1 MQDNQNFVFRGL
13 DSDNDLR
20 SVKSERYIDGND
32 IEHFVDE
39 TNTLGGIRRMKGTKL
54 GYTIPNI
61 VPQYSWYRIPFIT
74 TGNTDYQITLTGDLY
89 YQFSILNVAPDAAGL
104 VSLSGFMKT
113 SLEALPNIGSIPP
126 GVTVYTAIQYQ
137 PAALAN
143 GAFRLDINNFAP
155 YNITIETKPNGTTEW
170 VTQPVIVLQEPI
182 SYTAEMQ
189 PLSSALVGDKQFV
202 LSKAIDQSYC
212 EIGCAVRDIN
222 ENWTYTKLLGSSKL
236 NLPTTEVIDMRAEV
250 LGNDTIGVYWV
261 DNTNKPKV
269 FYCYNDLTTSVFR
282 YYWGSIGGNLGV
294 YLNKL
299 GTYNLNNVDVQTNL
313 QIFNNKALVVVD
325 RQIATGG
332 SLKSGGKRYYVRF
345 GVNGTENTT
354 PFNDIGEYTIVYKA
368 DNQAPRNA
376 VKIKGDITPDTTT
389 KQIVLKVTNCMADVF
404 NFLELVCVEYEGDG
418 TNAAIAGTN
427 GTLVDRYDIT
437 SETTEIVHSGNELGS
452 IPFDPAAI
460 VNVKPVILT
469 GKTNEI
475 KKNRYNIAN
484 VQIDGDVDAYS
495 EIASKIE
502 IKSGRKTIPRVGEIY
517 TGVGSAQVFQ
527 VSNYKVTP
535 ETGGSYPLTANST
548 FYTAVPYNV
557 NNNPYGAY
565 NDGVYTANITTAG
578 VNDIKF
584 NFSISS
590 DKETSATG
598 VFSGGGS
605 VDFASVSVYHLNAD
619 DTVKAVLWTE
629 EFKPTSK
636 STPNPLQFLQ
646 DVQIQRLN
654 VSKSLDLKADME
666 AGEKIRADWFVQGR
680 TQWDIQSTGFS
691 SITGNIDSFNFGKQ
705 LAENEYQKAEN
716 VANNMGYMLY
726 EEYPFYIKFHKKS
739 GYTTAPYYIG
749 NHTILPVDFAPGK
762 VYNPAYGIDVE
773 LTDAVGN
780 PYVYYPIFDK
790 IDVTSIRNE
799 IVGFSFWRGDI
810 TNPKVIACGINLMAN
825 QIAAEGFYTGFYASN
840 PTGVLYGTAV
850 PFGNLTRRYS
860 GFIAPDNIVR
870 DGELV
875 RFQTG
880 DTMYMAGQPTIFYA
894 SQKNNIASSIGQRLG
909 SFIEYTGYCPRAG
922 RTAMPLRYEGS
933 FLNGPTRLED
943 AVFTPF
949 RQTSD
954 RFIYN
959 TLSGVANPTKLV
971 LNKADTFKPSMDTA
985 ALGVSFLTGQAPP
998 LARQSEDYG
1007 VYLGYYYRASNTLDI
1022 ENINVVDTNSY
1033 YNLTD
1038 SDGGIINNI
1047 SVFGGDTYVQKNYLR
1062 LLYSAAAPG
1071 TTNVTTAT
1079 KYESFISFY
1088 TQNRFNTQMRRTSEA
1103 GCVLFPADAESIS
1116 QYLDDTNE
1124 EFYLIDEGYSQQTN
1138 KLTRSKPYN
1147 DKLRVQTKFPTRI
1160 YYTAQRP
1167 TGSSYDSFRDI
1178 APLDFK
1184 DLDGKNGQISALYD
1198 INDTMIAMQ
1207 KFAVS
1212 VLPYQTDVLL
1222 RSDAGAEIYVGNG
1235 GVYAQR
1241 ESIIGTYGSNIQT
1254 NSFRGFNKNGNASLY
1269 WFSEVT
1275 KKVFRYGRDGIQG
1288 VSDNAFMRNFFL
1300 TRTKFLVNEFDLIMG
1315 FDTKRDNLWISAN
1328 AYNNTVSEWNEG
1340 ADYFPGNV
1348 VSLVGVTFYGYPLFY
1363 RALQVGNNNYPLT
1376 NPEYWEQIPLS
1387 DGDYYS
1393 IFSILFNE
1401 KLNTFTTLS
1410 GALPNRYFQYNNEL
1424 LVPNIK
1430 SAWGKVYELN
1440 NGTDTYFDGLGIDF
1454 YVQPVVNKV
1463 QNTTK
1468 RFLSIGLNTG
1478 EDQTT
1483 FPTVD
1488 FATKTQ
1494 ESTSVDFEQKNGNIF
1509 TAVEPALNGDQ
1520 ITGEYMTFKIVSAND
1535 ITILDAVAKMYYR
1548 PRMPR

>member
-61 VPQYSWYRIPFIT
+61 TPQFSNYRFPFIT
-74 TGNTDYQITLTGDLY
+74 TGNTDYRVTIIAPYYLQFTIVNVPPTTTG
-89 YQFSILNVAPDAAGL
+89 
-104 VSLSGFMKT
+104 VSNLGT
-113 SLEALPNIGSIPP
+113 SLEGNIVFTSTFTDTLGE
-126 GVTVYTAIQYQ
+126 QL
-137 PAALAN
+137 AALSN
-143 GAFRLDINNFAP
+143 GAFRLDIN
-155 YNITIETKPNGTTEW
+155 ITGSLTITVETSPTGTADW
-170 VTQPVIVLQEPI
+170 VIQPFILLQEPI

-189 PLSSALVGDKQFV
+189 PLSTALVGDKQFV
-202 LSKAIDQSYC
+202 LSKAIGQAYC

-222 ENWTYTKLLGSSKL
+222 GAWTYTRLLGSQKL

-269 FYCYNDLTTSVFR
+269 FYCNNNLNIPVFR
-282 YYWGSIGGNLGV
+282 YYWATTNSQGLNRPGV

-345 GVNGTENTT
+345 GVNSTENTT

-376 VKIKGDITPDTTT
+376 VKIKGDITPEITT

-404 NFLELVCVEYEGDG
+404 NFLELVCVEYEGGG
-418 TNAAIAGTN
+418 TSAI
-427 GTLVDRYDIT
+427 LVDRYDIT
-437 SETTEIVHSGNELGS
+437 SETTEIVHSGNELDS
-452 IPFDPAAI
+452 TPFDPAAI

-495 EIASKIE
+495 EIASKIT
-502 IKSGRKTIPRVGEIY
+502 IKSGRKLISRVGEIY
-517 TGVGSAQVFQ
+517 TGTGSGQAFQ

-535 ETGGSYPLTANST
+535 ETGGSQPLTKSST

-557 NNNPYGAY
+557 NNNPYIPPVF
-565 NDGVYTANITTAG
+565 NTTTGVYTANVSTAG

-590 DKETSATG
+590 DKETSVTG
-598 VFSGGGS
+598 AVSSGGG

-629 EFKPTSK
+629 EFKPTTNT
-636 STPNPLQFLQ
+636 TPNPLAFLT

-654 VSKSLDLKADME
+654 VSKSLDLKANMA

-691 SITGNIDSFNFGKQ
+691 SVTGNIDSFNFGKQ
-705 LAENEYQKAEN
+705 LGENEYQKAEN

-726 EEYPFYIKFHKKS
+726 EEYPYYIKFHKKS

-749 NHTILPVDFAPGK
+749 NHTILPSDFGPGYVDG
-762 VYNPAYGIDVE
+762 YGIDVE
-773 LTDAVGN
+773 LTRADGN
-780 PYVYYPIFDK
+780 PWVYHPIFSD
-790 IDVTSIRNE
+790 IDVASIRNE

-810 TNPKVIACGINLMAN
+810 TNPKVIACGVNLMAN
-825 QIAAEGFYTGFYASN
+825 EIAAEGFYAGFYASN
-840 PTGVLYGTAV
+840 PTTLTYGVAV
-850 PFGNLTRRYS
+850 PIGNLTRRYS
-860 GFIAPDNIVR
+860 GFIAPDNLVM

-875 RFQTG
+875 KFQTG
-880 DTMYMAGQPTIFYA
+880 DKMYMAGQPTIFTA
-894 SQKNNIASSIGQRLG
+894 SARNNIASSKGQRLG
-909 SFIEYTGYCPRAG
+909 SFIEYTGYCPRAD
-922 RTAMPLRYEGS
+922 RNAMPTNYAGNAFFR
-933 FLNGPTRLED
+933 PATLED

-949 RQTSD
+949 SETSD

-959 TLSGVANPTKLV
+959 TLTGLANPTKLV
-971 LNKADTFKPSMDTA
+971 LNKANTFKPTMSTA
-985 ALGVSFLTGQAPP
+985 ALAVSFAVARNIVP
-998 LARQSEDYG
+998 ARQSEDYG
-1007 VYLGYYYRASNTLDI
+1007 VYVGYYYRESNTLDI

-1038 SDGGIINNI
+1038 ADGGLINDI
-1047 SVFGGDTYVQKNYLR
+1047 SVFGGDTYIQKSYLR
-1062 LLYSAAAPG
+1062 LLYSAVAPNI
-1071 TTNVTTAT
+1071 TNVETAT

-1088 TQNRFNTQMRRTSEA
+1088 TQNRYNTQMRRTSEE
-1103 GCVLFPADAESIS
+1103 GCVLFPADAESIA
-1116 QYLDDTNE
+1116 QYLDDDNE
-1124 EFYLIDEGYSQQTN
+1124 EFYLIDGGYNQQTN

-1198 INDTMIAMQ
+1198 INDTMIAIQ

-1241 ESIIGTYGSNIQT
+1241 ESIVGTYGTNIQT

-1275 KKVFRYGRDGIQG
+1275 KKVFRYGRDGIQCL
-1288 VSDNAFMRNFFL
+1288 SDNAFMRNFFL
-1300 TRTKFLVNEFDLIMG
+1300 TRTKLLENEFDLIMG
-1315 FDTKRDNLWISAN
+1315 FDTKRDNLWISAK
-1328 AYNNTVSEWNEG
+1328 AYKEG
-1340 ADYFPGNV
+1340 VIPWGGNDYSVGDI
-1348 VSLVGVTFYGYPLFY
+1348 VSLYGVTFYNYPLFF
-1363 RALQVGNNNYPLT
+1363 RAIQPSMGGDEYPLT
-1376 NPEYWEQIPLS
+1376 NPDYGEQIPMS
-1387 DGDYYS
+1387 DGNYYS
-1393 IFSILFNE
+1393 IFTILFNE
-1401 KLNTFTTLS
+1401 KLNTFTSLC

-1424 LVPNIK
+1424 LVPNVK

>member
-54 GYTIPNI
+54 GYTIPSI
-61 VPQYSWYRIPFIT
+61 TPQFSSYRFPFIAT
-74 TGNTDYQITLTGDLY
+74 ATTDYQVTV
-89 YQFSILNVAPDAAGL
+89 SGL
-104 VSLSGFMKT
+104 VYSQFAILAVPATALGLANFGT
-113 SLEALPNIGSIPP
+113 NLETNFELIPTIAS
-126 GVTVYTAIQYQ
+126 VTPFTGAPYVAG
-137 PAALAN
+137 AFAN
-143 GAFRLDINNFAP
+143 GAFRLDINNYAS
-155 YNITIETKPNGTTEW
+155 YNITVETRPTGTTEW
-170 VTQPVIVLQEPI
+170 TIQPTILLTEPI
-182 SYTAEMQ
+182 GYTAELQ
-189 PLSSALVGDKQFV
+189 PLSSTLVGDKQFV
-202 LSKAIDQSYC
+202 LSKAIGQFYC
-212 EIGCAVRDIN
+212 EIGCAVRDISG
-222 ENWTYTKLLGSSKL
+222 NWTYTRLLGSSKL
-236 NLPTTEVIDMRAEV
+236 NLPTNEVIDMRAEV

-269 FYCYNDLTTSVFR
+269 FYCYNDLTISVFR
-282 YYWGSIGGNLGV
+282 YYWGIVGGNDGV

-299 GTYNLNNVDVQTNL
+299 GTYNLNNVDIQTNL

-354 PFNDIGEYTIVYKA
+354 PFNDIGEYTIVYSA
-368 DNQAPRNA
+368 DNEAPRNA
-376 VKIKGDITPDTTT
+376 VKIKGDITPTTTT
-389 KQIVLKVTNCMADVF
+389 KQIVLRVTNCMADVF
-404 NFLELVCVEYEGDG
+404 NFLELVCVEYEGGG
-418 TNAAIAGTN
+418 TSGI
-427 GTLVDRYDIT
+427 LVDRYDIT
-437 SETTEIVHSGNELGS
+437 AETTEIVHSGNELGS
-452 IPFDPAAI
+452 TPFDPAAI
-460 VNVKPVILT
+460 INVKPVILT

-484 VQIDGDVDAYS
+484 VEIDGDVDAYA
-495 EIASKIE
+495 EIASNIT
-502 IKSGRKTIPRVGEIY
+502 ISSGRKTIPRVGEIY
-517 TGVGSAQVFQ
+517 TGTTSTTEAFKAYNFDIST
-527 VSNYKVTP
+527 SNID
-535 ETGGSYPLTANST
+535 TGALIISGVLFNGDPD
-548 FYTAVPYNV
+548 VIV
-557 NNNPYGAY
+557 NNPFGVFSS
-565 NDGVYTANITTAG
+565 GVYTANSSTFG
-578 VNDIKF
+578 VNQILLNLYIYGNIAPDDS
-584 NFSISS
+584 NFARVI
-590 DKETSATG
+590 
-598 VFSGGGS
+598 
-605 VDFASVSVYHLNAD
+605 VYQLNAD
-619 DTVKAVLWTE
+619 NTQKAVIADIQ
-629 EFKPTSK
+629 
-636 STPNPLQFLQ
+636 NNQNLQA
-646 DVQIQRLN
+646 VQIIGN
-654 VSKSLDLKADME
+654 YSYNINIGV
-666 AGEKIRADWFVQGR
+666 GEKIRVDYFIQGR
-680 TQWDIQSTGFS
+680 ANWIIKSSGFS
-691 SITGNIDSFNFGKQ
+691 ALIGQVDSFNFGKQ
-705 LAENEYQKAEN
+705 LAENEYQKSEN

-726 EEYPFYIKFHKKS
+726 EEYPYYIKFHKKS

-749 NHTILPVDFAPGK
+749 THTIKPSDFNAFVGG
-762 VYNPAYGIDVE
+762 YGIDVE
-773 LTDAVGN
+773 LTDPSGN
-780 PYVYYPIFDK
+780 PYVYHPVFTNIN
-790 IDVTSIRNE
+790 VTTIRSE
-799 IVGFSFWRGDI
+799 LVGFSFWRGDI
-810 TNPKVIACGINLMAN
+810 TNPKVIACGVNLMAN
-825 QIAAEGFYTGFYASN
+825 QLAAEGYYAGFYASN
-840 PTGVLYGTAV
+840 PTGTLYGSAFPTSFDPV
-850 PFGNLTRRYS
+850 RRYS

-880 DTMYMAGQPTIFYA
+880 DKMYVAGQPTIFAA
-894 SQKNNIASSIGQRLG
+894 SANNNIASAIGQRLG
-909 SFIEYTGYCPRAG
+909 SFVEFTGYCPRA
-922 RTAMPLRYEGS
+922 TQAANNS
-933 FLNGPTRLED
+933 PTVLED

-949 RQTSD
+949 RETSD

-959 TLSGVANPTKLV
+959 TLSGLANPTKLV
-971 LNKADTFKPSMDTA
+971 LNRADTFRPSMDTS
-985 ALGVSFLTGQAPP
+985 ALAVSFFDPQATVAARVGQ
-998 LARQSEDYG
+998 DYG
-1007 VYLGYYYRASNTLDI
+1007 VYVGYYYRASNTLDT

-1038 SDGGIINNI
+1038 ADGGLINNFN
-1047 SVFGGDTYVQKNYLR
+1047 VFGGDTYIQKSYLR

-1071 TTNVTTAT
+1071 TTNVNTAT

-1103 GCVLFPADAESIS
+1103 GCVLFPADAGSIAE
-1116 QYLDDTNE
+1116 YLDDENE

-1147 DKLRVQTKFPTRI
+1147 DKLKVQVKFPTRI

-1184 DLDGKNGQISALYD
+1184 DLDGKNGMISALYD

-1300 TRTKFLVNEFDLIMG
+1300 TRTKFVDTEFDIVMG
-1315 FDTKRDNLWISAN
+1315 FDTKRDNLWITSYKFKLGVPA
-1328 AYNNTVSEWNEG
+1328 WNSMS
-1340 ADYFPGNV
+1340 DYLPGNV
-1348 VSLVGVTFYGYPLFY
+1348 VSSGTNSFYGYPLFY
-1363 RALQVGNNNYPLT
+1363 RAIGVGQIPAGNTPAT
-1376 NPEYWEQIPLS
+1376 SPTYWELIPLS

-1393 IFSILFNE
+1393 IFTILFNE
-1401 KLNTFTTLS
+1401 KLNTFTSLC
-1410 GALPNRYFQYNNEL
+1410 GALPRRYFQYNNEL
-1424 LVPNIK
+1424 LVPNVK

-1440 NGTDTYFDGLGIDF
+1440 NGTTTYFEGVNLDF
-1454 YVQPVVNKV
+1454 YVQPVVNKI

-1478 EDQTT
+1478 ENQLT
-1483 FPTVD
+1483 FPTVNL
-1488 FATKTQ
+1488 ATKTQ
-1494 ESTSVDFEQKNGNIF
+1494 TSTSILFEQKNGNIF
-1509 TAVEPALNGDQ
+1509 TAVEPTITGEP
-1520 ITGEYMTFKIVSAND
+1520 ITGEYMTFKIISAND

>member
-54 GYTIPNI
+54 GYTVPNI
-61 VPQYSWYRIPFIT
+61 VPQDSSYRFPFIT
-74 TGNTDYQITLTGDLY
+74 TGTNDYQVTVTGGTYTL
-89 YQFSILNVAPDAAGL
+89 FSILAVASDASGL
-104 VSLSGFMKT
+104 ISLGAYVKS
-113 SLEALPNIGSIPP
+113 SLEASIF
-126 GVTVYTAIQYQ
+126 GTTVDVYTGLIYQ
-137 PAALAN
+137 PGALEN
-143 GAFRLDINNFAP
+143 GAFRLDIKNNNS
-155 YNITIETKPNGTTEW
+155 YTITVESRPTGTTEW
-170 VTQPVIVLQEPI
+170 IVQPTIVLQEAI

-189 PLSSALVGDKQFV
+189 PLSTALVGDKQFV
-202 LSKAIDQSYC
+202 LSKAIGQAYC

-222 ENWTYTKLLGSSKL
+222 GSWTYTRLLGSPKL

-269 FYCYNDLTTSVFR
+269 FYCNNNLSIPVFR
-282 YYWGSIGGNLGV
+282 YYWATIDNKPAV
-294 YLNKL
+294 YINKL
-299 GTYNLNNVDVQTNL
+299 GTYNLNNVDIQTNL

-345 GVNGTENTT
+345 GVNSTENTT

-376 VKIKGDITPDTTT
+376 VKIKGDTTPETTT

-404 NFLELVCVEYEGDG
+404 NFLELVCVEYEGGG
-418 TNAAIAGTN
+418 TSA
-427 GTLVDRYDIT
+427 TLVDRYDIT

-452 IPFDPAAI
+452 TPFDPAGI

-502 IKSGRKTIPRVGEIY
+502 IKSGRKLISRVGEIY
-517 TGVGSAQVFQ
+517 TNNSTTLAFKVRDYYTRQFTGDGSEPYSKSGTFFLTGNAGTI
-527 VSNYKVTP
+527 VSNPYLAYSN
-535 ETGGSYPLTANST
+535 GI
-548 FYTAVPYNV
+548 YTATVE
-557 NNNPYGAY
+557 
-565 NDGVYTANITTAG
+565 TAG
-578 VNDIKF
+578 VQNIIY
-584 NFSISS
+584 NFKIIG
-590 DKETSATG
+590 ARQG
-598 VFSGGGS
+598 FSTNIGLGNKI
-605 VDFASVSVYHLNAD
+605 DFARVVVYLLNAD
-619 DTVKAVLWTE
+619 DTLKSVLYE
-629 EFKPTSK
+629 ETA
-636 STPNPLQFLQ
+636 NA
-646 DVQIQRLN
+646 DGDGN
-654 VSKSLDLKADME
+654 VSFNTAPELKVDM
-666 AGEKIRADWFVQGR
+666 AVGEKIRADWFVQGDAV
-680 TQWDIQSTGFS
+680 WDISSAGFS
-691 SITGNIDSFNFGKQ
+691 SVVGQIDSFNFGKQ
-705 LAENEYQKAEN
+705 LGENEYQKAEN

-726 EEYPFYIKFHKKS
+726 EEYPYYIKFHKKS

-749 NHTILPVDFAPGK
+749 THTIKPSDFSTFVAG
-762 VYNPAYGIDVE
+762 YGIDVE

-780 PYVYYPIFDK
+780 PYVYHPIFNK
-790 IDVTSIRNE
+790 IDITSIRNE
-799 IVGFSFWRGDI
+799 LVGFSFWRGDI

-825 QIAAEGFYTGFYASN
+825 QIAAEGYYAGFYASN
-840 PTGVLYGTAV
+840 PTGTLYGSAFPTSFDPV
-850 PFGNLTRRYS
+850 RRYS

-880 DTMYMAGQPTIFYA
+880 DKMYMAGQPTIFYA
-894 SQKNNIASSIGQRLG
+894 SANNNIASSIGQRKG
-909 SFIEYTGYCPRAG
+909 SFVEFTGYCPRA
-922 RTAMPLRYEGS
+922 TQAANNS
-933 FLNGPTRLED
+933 PTILED

-949 RQTSD
+949 RETSD
-954 RFIYN
+954 RFLYN
-959 TLSGVANPTKLV
+959 TLSGLANPTKLV
-971 LNKADTFKPSMDTA
+971 LNKVDTFRPSMDTA
-985 ALGVSFLTGQAPP
+985 ALGVSFFDPQATVA
-998 LARQSEDYG
+998 ARVSQDYG

-1038 SDGGIINNI
+1038 ADGGIINNFD
-1047 SVFGGDTYVQKNYLR
+1047 VFGGDTYIQKSYLR
-1062 LLYSAAAPG
+1062 LLYSSAPPG
-1071 TTNVTTAT
+1071 TTNVETAT

-1088 TQNRFNTQMRRTSEA
+1088 TQNRFNTQMRRTSEE
-1103 GCVLFPADAESIS
+1103 GCVLFPADAESIT
-1116 QYLDDTNE
+1116 QYLDDDNE

-1198 INDTMIAMQ
+1198 INDTMIAIQ

-1222 RSDAGAEIYVGNG
+1222 KSDAGAEIYVGNG

-1241 ESIIGTYGSNIQT
+1241 ESIVGTYGTNIQT

-1275 KKVFRYGRDGIQG
+1275 KKVFRYGRDGIQCL
-1288 VSDNAFMRNFFL
+1288 SDNAFMRNFFL
-1300 TRTKFLVNEFDLIMG
+1300 TRTKLVENEFDLIMG
-1315 FDTKRDNLWISAN
+1315 FDTKRDNLWISAK
-1328 AYNNTVSEWNEG
+1328 AYKEGVIPWGG
-1340 ADYFPGNV
+1340 ADYIIGDI
-1348 VSLVGVTFYGYPLFY
+1348 VSLYNVSFYDYPLFF
-1363 RALQVGNNNYPLT
+1363 RAIQPSGGSAKYPLT
-1376 NPEYWEQIPLS
+1376 NPDYWEQIPLS

-1424 LVPNIK
+1424 LVPNVK

-1454 YVQPVVNKV
+1454 YIQPVVNKV

>member
-61 VPQYSWYRIPFIT
+61 VPQNSSYRFPFIT
-74 TGNTDYQITLTGDLY
+74 TGNTDYRVTITGGVYD
-89 YQFSILNVAPDAAGL
+89 QFSYSNVAPDDTGVFSLGL
-104 VSLSGFMKT
+104 ALNNDLITVSGIT
-113 SLEALPNIGSIPP
+113 S
-126 GVTVYTAIQYQ
+126 VTVYTGLAYQ

-143 GAFRLDINNFAP
+143 GAFRLDINNNTP
-155 YNITIETKPNGTTEW
+155 YNITVETKPTGTAEW
-170 VTQPVIVLQEPI
+170 TIQPTILLQEPI

-189 PLSSALVGDKQFV
+189 PLSTALVGDKQFV
-202 LSKAIDQSYC
+202 LSKAIGQSYC

-222 ENWTYTKLLGSSKL
+222 ENWTYTKLLGSTKL
-236 NLPTTEVIDMRAEV
+236 NLPTNEVIDMRAEV

-269 FYCYNDLTTSVFR
+269 FYCNNNLTIPVFR
-282 YYWGSIGGNLGV
+282 YYWANIGNNLGV
-294 YLNKL
+294 YLNKF
-299 GTYNLNNVDVQTNL
+299 GTYNLNNVDIQTNL
-313 QIFNNKALVVVD
+313 QIFNNKALVIVD

-376 VKIKGDITPDTTT
+376 VKIKGDITPETTT
-389 KQIVLKVTNCMADVF
+389 KQVVLKVTNCMADVF
-404 NFLELVCVEYEGDG
+404 NFLELVCVEYEGGG
-418 TNAAIAGTN
+418 TSAI
-427 GTLVDRYDIT
+427 LVDRYDIT

-452 IPFDPAAI
+452 TPFDPAAI

-484 VQIDGDVDAYS
+484 VEIDGDVDAYA
-495 EIASKIE
+495 EIARNIE
-502 IKSGRKTIPRVGEIY
+502 IKPGRKLISRVGEIY
-517 TGVGSAQVFQ
+517 TGSGSGQAFQ
-527 VSNYKVTP
+527 VSNYRVTP
-535 ETGGSYPLTANST
+535 KTGGSDPLFTGST
-548 FYTAVPYNV
+548 FFTIVPYTI
-557 NNNPYGAY
+557 NNNPFGAF
-565 NDGVYTANITTAG
+565 NAGVYTANVSTAG
-578 VNDIKF
+578 VNTINF
-584 NFSISS
+584 NFSINSS
-590 DKETSATG
+590 SETSESLFG
-598 VFSGGGS
+598 VGGS
-605 VDFASVSVYHLNAD
+605 VDFASVNVYHLNAD
-619 DTVKAVLWTE
+619 NTVKAVLYTE
-629 EFKPTSK
+629 EFRPKSR
-636 STPNPLQFLQ
+636 STPNPLNPLFSTITRQELSATKN
-646 DVQIQRLN
+646 LE
-654 VSKSLDLKADME
+654 LKVNMV
-666 AGEKIRADWFVQGR
+666 AGEKVRADWFVQGR
-680 TQWDIQSTGFS
+680 TQWDIQSNGFS
-691 SITGNIDSFNFGKQ
+691 SVTGSIDGFNFGKQ

-726 EEYPFYIKFHKKS
+726 EEYPYYIKFHKKS
-739 GYTTAPYYIG
+739 GYTTAPYFIG
-749 NHTILPVDFAPGK
+749 TYTIKPSDFSTFIGG
-762 VYNPAYGIDVE
+762 YGIDVE
-773 LTDAVGN
+773 LTDPVGN
-780 PYVYYPIFDK
+780 PWVYHPIFNK
-790 IDVTSIRNE
+790 IDVSSIRNE

-810 TNPKVIACGINLMAN
+810 TNPKVIACGVNLMAN
-825 QIAAEGFYTGFYASN
+825 EIAAEGYYAGFYASN
-840 PTGVLYGTAV
+840 PTGTLYGTAV
-850 PFGNLTRRYS
+850 SSPSASQRRYS
-860 GFIAPDNIVR
+860 GFIAPDNIVK

-880 DTMYMAGQPTIFYA
+880 DKMYMAGQPTIFYA
-894 SQKNNIASSIGQRLG
+894 SARNNIASSKGQRQG
-909 SFIEYTGYCPRAG
+909 SFVEFTGYCPRA
-922 RTAMPLRYEGS
+922 TQAANLSPEI
-933 FLNGPTRLED
+933 LED

-949 RQTSD
+949 SETSD

-959 TLSGVANPTKLV
+959 AISGIANPTKLV
-971 LNKADTFKPSMDTA
+971 LNKADTFRPTMSTA
-985 ALGVSFLTGQAPP
+985 ALAVSFLNPQAT
-998 LARQSEDYG
+998 ANERQSEDYG
-1007 VYLGYYYRASNTLDI
+1007 VYLGYYYRASNTLDT

-1038 SDGGIINNI
+1038 ADGGIINNI

-1062 LLYSAAAPG
+1062 LLYSSAAPG
-1071 TTNVTTAT
+1071 TTNVDTAT

-1088 TQNRFNTQMRRTSEA
+1088 TQNRYNTQMRRTVEE
-1103 GCVLFPADAESIS
+1103 GCVLFPADAESVT
-1116 QYLDDTNE
+1116 QYLDDDNE
-1124 EFYLIDEGYSQQTN
+1124 EFYLIDDGYNQQTN
-1138 KLTRSKPYN
+1138 KLTRSKPYT

-1198 INDTMIAMQ
+1198 INDTMIAIQ
-1207 KFAVS
+1207 KFAIS

-1222 RSDAGAEIYVGNG
+1222 RSDSGAEIYVGNG

-1241 ESIIGTYGSNIQT
+1241 ESIVGTYGTNIQT
-1254 NSFRGFNKNGNASLY
+1254 NSFRGFNRNGNASLY

-1275 KKVFRYGRDGIQG
+1275 KKVFRYGRDGIQCL
-1288 VSDNAFMRNFFL
+1288 SDNAFMRNFFL
-1300 TRTKFLVNEFDLIMG
+1300 SRTKLLENEFDIIMG
-1315 FDTKRDNLWISAN
+1315 FDTKRDNLFITADAHKSGVAAW
-1328 AYNNTVSEWNEG
+1328 NTSI
-1340 ADYFPGNV
+1340 DYITGDI
-1348 VSLVGVTFYGYPLFY
+1348 VSLSGVAFYDYPLFF
-1363 RALQVGNNNYPLT
+1363 RALQNGSSKYPLT
-1376 NPEYWEQIPLS
+1376 NPDYWEQIPLS

-1393 IFSILFNE
+1393 IFTILFNE
-1401 KLNTFTTLS
+1401 KLNTFTSLC

-1424 LVPNIK
+1424 LVPNVK
-1430 SAWGKVYELN
+1430 SPWGKVYELN
-1440 NGTDTYFDGLGIDF
+1440 NGTDTYFDGLGVDF
-1454 YVQPVVNKV
+1454 YVQPVVNKI

-1478 EDQTT
+1478 EDQVN

-1494 ESTSVDFEQKNGNIF
+1494 ESTSVSFEQKNGNIF
-1509 TAVEPALNGDQ
+1509 TAVEPTLTGEQ

>member
-61 VPQYSWYRIPFIT
+61 TPQYSWYRFPFIT
-74 TGNTDYQITLTGDLY
+74 TATTDYQVTVSGLVYYQFAILNVPATSVGFSNFGLDLETAFESVPTISSVTTLTGPAY
-89 YQFSILNVAPDAAGL
+89 ETAA
-104 VSLSGFMKT
+104 F
-113 SLEALPNIGSIPP
+113 
-126 GVTVYTAIQYQ
+126 
-137 PAALAN
+137 AN
-143 GAFRLDINNFAP
+143 GAFRLDINNYAS
-155 YNITIETKPNGTTEW
+155 YNITVETRPSGTLDW
-170 VTQPVIVLQEPI
+170 VLQPTILLQEPI
-182 SYTAEMQ
+182 GYTAEMQ

-202 LSKAIDQSYC
+202 LSKAIDQFYC

-269 FYCYNDLTTSVFR
+269 FYCNNDLTLSVFR
-282 YYWGSIGGNLGV
+282 YYWGSVGGNLGV

-376 VKIKGDITPDTTT
+376 VKIKGDITPETTT

-404 NFLELVCVEYEGDG
+404 NFLELVCVEYEGGG
-418 TNAAIAGTN
+418 TSA
-427 GTLVDRYDIT
+427 TLVDRYDIIA
-437 SETTEIVHSGNELGS
+437 ETTEIVHSGNELGS
-452 IPFDPAAI
+452 TPFDPAAI

-495 EIASKIE
+495 EIASKIT
-502 IKSGRKTIPRVGEIY
+502 IKSSRKTIPRVGDIY
-517 TGVGSAQVFQ
+517 TNNSTTLAFKVRDYYTQQFTGDGSEPYSKSGTFFLTGNTGTI
-527 VSNYKVTP
+527 VSN
-535 ETGGSYPLTANST
+535 
-548 FYTAVPYNV
+548 PYS
-557 NNNPYGAY
+557 AY
-565 NDGVYTANITTAG
+565 SNGVYIATVETAG
-578 VNDIKF
+578 VQNIIY
-584 NFSISS
+584 NFLIIG
-590 DKETSATG
+590 ARRG
-598 VFSGGGS
+598 FSTNIGLGNKIE
-605 VDFASVSVYHLNAD
+605 FARVVVYLLNAD
-619 DTVKAVLWTE
+619 DTLKSVLYE
-629 EFKPTSK
+629 ETA
-636 STPNPLQFLQ
+636 NA
-646 DVQIQRLN
+646 DGDGN
-654 VSKSLDLKADME
+654 VSFNTAPELKVDM
-666 AGEKIRADWFVQGR
+666 AVGEKIRADWFVQGDA
-680 TQWDIQSTGFS
+680 TWNISSAGFS
-691 SITGNIDSFNFGKQ
+691 SVVGQIDSFNFGKQ
-705 LAENEYQKAEN
+705 LVENEYQKAEN

-726 EEYPFYIKFHKKS
+726 EEYPYYIKFHKKS

-749 NHTILPVDFAPGK
+749 THTIKPSDFNTYVSG
-762 VYNPAYGIDVE
+762 YGIDVE
-773 LTDAVGN
+773 LTNPSGN
-780 PYVYYPIFDK
+780 PYVYHPIFTD

-799 IVGFSFWRGDI
+799 LVGFSFWRGDI

-825 QIAAEGFYTGFYASN
+825 QLAAEGYYAGFYASN
-840 PTGVLYGTAV
+840 PTGTLYGSAFPTSFNPV
-850 PFGNLTRRYS
+850 RRYS

-880 DTMYMAGQPTIFYA
+880 DKMYMAGQPTIFPA
-894 SQKNNIASSIGQRLG
+894 SANNNVASSIGLRLG
-909 SFIEYTGYCPRAG
+909 SFVEFTGYCPRA
-922 RTAMPLRYEGS
+922 TQAANNSPAI
-933 FLNGPTRLED
+933 LED

-949 RQTSD
+949 RETSD
-954 RFIYN
+954 RYIYN
-959 TLSGVANPTKLV
+959 TLSGLSNPTKLV
-971 LNKADTFKPSMDTA
+971 LNKVDTFRPSMDTA
-985 ALGVSFLTGQAPP
+985 ALGVSFFDPQATVAARVGQ
-998 LARQSEDYG
+998 DYG
-1007 VYLGYYYRASNTLDI
+1007 VYLGYYYRASNTLDV

-1038 SDGGIINNI
+1038 TDGGLIYNI
-1047 SVFGGDTYVQKNYLR
+1047 DVFGGDTYVQKNYLR

-1088 TQNRFNTQMRRTSEA
+1088 TQNRYNTQMRRTSEA

-1116 QYLDDTNE
+1116 QYLDDDNE
-1124 EFYLIDEGYSQQTN
+1124 DFYLIDEGYNQQTN

-1147 DKLRVQTKFPTRI
+1147 DKLKIQTKFPTRI

-1184 DLDGKNGQISALYD
+1184 DLDGKNGKISALYD
-1198 INDTMIAMQ
+1198 INDTMIAIQ

-1222 RSDAGAEIYVGNG
+1222 KSDAGAEIYVGNG

-1241 ESIIGTYGSNIQT
+1241 ESIVGTYGTNIQT

-1275 KKVFRYGRDGIQG
+1275 KKVFRYGRDGIQCL
-1288 VSDNAFMRNFFL
+1288 SDNAFMRNFFL
-1300 TRTKFLVNEFDLIMG
+1300 TRTKFLANEFDLIMG

-1328 AYNNTVSEWNEG
+1328 AYYDGVPEWSFESDYTEG
-1340 ADYFPGNV
+1340 MV
-1348 VSLVGVTFYGYPLFY
+1348 VSLVGVSFYGYPLFF
-1363 RALQVGNNNYPLT
+1363 RATQSMSANKYPLT
-1376 NPEYWEQIPLS
+1376 NPDYWEQIPLS

-1424 LVPNIK
+1424 LVPNVK

>member
-1 MQDNQNFVFRGL
+1 MQENQNFVFRGL

-61 VPQYSWYRIPFIT
+61 TPQFSNYRFPFIT
-74 TGNTDYQITLTGDLY
+74 TGNTDYRVTITAPFYL
-89 YQFSILNVAPDAAGL
+89 QFTTEAAYP
-104 VSLSGFMKT
+104 SG
-113 SLEALPNIGSIPP
+113 IPP
-126 GVTVYTAIQYQ
+126 TTTGVSNLGSFLEGNIVFADAFTNTLNYQ
-137 PAALAN
+137 LAALAN
-143 GAFRLDINNFAP
+143 GAFRLDINTTGSLT
-155 YNITIETKPNGTTEW
+155 ITVETKPTGTTEW
-170 VTQPVIVLQEPI
+170 VIQPLILLQEAI

-189 PLSSALVGDKQFV
+189 PLSTALVGDKQFV
-202 LSKAIDQSYC
+202 LSKAIGQNYC

-222 ENWTYTKLLGSSKL
+222 ETWTYTRLLGSTKL

-269 FYCYNDLTTSVFR
+269 FYCNNDLTIPVFR
-282 YYWGSIGGNLGV
+282 YIWETRDGLTGV
-294 YLNKL
+294 YLNKF
-299 GTYNLNNVDVQTNL
+299 GTYNLNNVDIQTNL

-332 SLKSGGKRYYVRF
+332 SLKAGGKRYYVRF

-354 PFNDIGEYTIVYKA
+354 PFNDIGEYTIVYSA

-376 VKIKGDITPDTTT
+376 VRIKGDITPTTTT
-389 KQIVLKVTNCMADVF
+389 KQIVLRVTNCMADVF
-404 NFLELVCVEYEGDG
+404 NFLELVCVEYEGGG
-418 TNAAIAGTN
+418 TSAI
-427 GTLVDRYDIT
+427 LVDRYDIT
-437 SETTEIVHSGNELGS
+437 AETTEIVHSGNELGS
-452 IPFDPAAI
+452 TPFDPAAI

-484 VQIDGDVDAYS
+484 VEIDGDVDAYAQ
-495 EIASKIE
+495 IASNIT
-502 IKSGRKTIPRVGEIY
+502 ISSGRKSIPRVGELHN
-517 TGVGSAQVFQ
+517 GAGSGQAFQ
-527 VSNYKVTP
+527 ASNYQETP
-535 ETGGSYPLTANST
+535 ITGGASLSASGT
-548 FYTAVPYNV
+548 FYKQDPDVII
-557 NNNPYGAY
+557 NNNPYGAF
-565 NDGVYTANITTAG
+565 DPLTGVYTATAATAG
-578 VNDIKF
+578 INNIKF
-584 NFSISS
+584 NYSIFSNI
-590 DKETSATG
+590 ENGLGTTI
-598 VFSGGGS
+598 
-605 VDFASVSVYHLNAD
+605 DFASVYVYHLNAD
-619 DTVKAVLWTE
+619 DTLKAVLFSREIRALTGT
-629 EFKPTSK
+629 FGTV
-636 STPNPLQFLQ
+636 NPLS
-646 DVQIQRLN
+646 QRVGGRRSLN
-654 VSKSLDLKADME
+654 LLVNLA
-666 AGEKIRADWFVQGR
+666 AGEKVRADWFVQGE
-680 TQWDIQSTGFS
+680 TQWDIQSNGFS
-691 SITGNIDSFNFGKQ
+691 SVVGAIDSFNFGKQ

-726 EEYPFYIKFHKKS
+726 EEYPYYIKFHKKS
-739 GYTTAPYYIG
+739 GYTTSPYFIG
-749 NHTILPVDFAPGK
+749 THTIKPSDFSTFVAG
-762 VYNPAYGIDVE
+762 YGIDVE
-773 LTDAVGN
+773 LTNSSGN
-780 PYVYYPIFDK
+780 PWVYHPVFNN
-790 IDVTSIRNE
+790 IDVRSIRDE
-799 IVGFSFWRGDI
+799 LVGFSFWRGDI

-825 QIAAEGFYTGFYASN
+825 QLAAEGYYAGFYASN
-840 PTGVLYGTAV
+840 PIGTLYGGAFPTSFDPV
-850 PFGNLTRRYS
+850 RRYS
-860 GFIAPDNIVR
+860 GFIAPDNLVR

-880 DTMYMAGQPTIFYA
+880 DKMYMAGQPTTFFV
-894 SQKNNIASSIGQRLG
+894 SQKNNIPSSIGQRLG
-909 SFIEYTGYCPRAG
+909 SYVEFTGYCPRA
-922 RTAMPLRYEGS
+922 TQNANTTPAV
-933 FLNGPTRLED
+933 LED

-949 RQTSD
+949 RETSD

-959 TLSGVANPTKLV
+959 TLSGIGNPTKLV
-971 LNKADTFKPSMDTA
+971 LNKVDTFRPSMDTA
-985 ALGVSFLTGQAPP
+985 ALAVSFLDPQATVS
-998 LARQSEDYG
+998 ARLTEDYG
-1007 VYLGYYYRASNTLDI
+1007 VYLGYYYRESNTLDT

-1038 SDGGIINNI
+1038 ADGGLINNFA
-1047 SVFGGDTYVQKNYLR
+1047 VFGGDTYIQKSYLR

-1071 TTNVTTAT
+1071 TTNVETAT

-1103 GCVLFPADAESIS
+1103 GCVLFPADAESIT
-1116 QYLDDTNE
+1116 QYLDDQNE
-1124 EFYLIDEGYSQQTN
+1124 EFYLIDDGYNQQTN
-1138 KLTRSKPYN
+1138 KLTRSKPYT

-1184 DLDGKNGQISALYD
+1184 DLDGKNGMISALYD
-1198 INDTMIAMQ
+1198 INDTMISIQ

-1222 RSDAGAEIYVGNG
+1222 RAESGAEIYVGNG

-1254 NSFRGFNKNGNASLY
+1254 NTFRGFNRNGNASLY

-1275 KKVFRYGRDGIQG
+1275 KKVFRYGRDGIQCL
-1288 VSDNAFMRNFFL
+1288 SDNAFMRNFFL
-1300 TRTKFLVNEFDLIMG
+1300 SRTKFVENEFDMIMG
-1315 FDTKRDNLWISAN
+1315 FDTKRDNLWITSDAYKEGVPAWN
-1328 AYNNTVSEWNEG
+1328 AAS
-1340 ADYFPGNV
+1340 DYFPGDII
-1348 VSLVGVTFYGYPLFY
+1348 SLSGVTFYNYPLFF
-1363 RALQVGNNNYPLT
+1363 RALQNGSNKYPLD
-1376 NPEYWEQIPLS
+1376 NPTYWEQIPLS

-1393 IFSILFNE
+1393 IFTILFNE
-1401 KLNTFTTLS
+1401 KLNTFTSLC

-1424 LVPNIK
+1424 LVPNVK
-1430 SAWGKVYELN
+1430 SPWGRVYELN
-1440 NGTDTYFDGLGIDF
+1440 NGTTTYFDGLDIDF
-1454 YVQPVVNKV
+1454 YVQPVVNKI

-1478 EDQTT
+1478 EDQVN
-1483 FPTVD
+1483 FPIVD

-1509 TAVEPALNGDQ
+1509 TAVEPATNGEP
-1520 ITGEYMTFKIVSAND
+1520 ITGEYMTFKVMSDND

>member
-1 MQDNQNFVFRGL
+1 MQENQNFVFRGL

-61 VPQYSWYRIPFIT
+61 TPQFSNYRFPFIT
-74 TGNTDYQITLTGDLY
+74 TANTDYRITVTGPVY
-89 YQFSILNVAPDAAGL
+89 IQFSTIAAYPLGIPPNATGL
-104 VSLSGFMKT
+104 GQLGVL
-113 SLEALPNIGSIPP
+113 LEANIPDSYAYTVIP
-126 GVTVYTAIQYQ
+126 YQ
-137 PAALAN
+137 AAALLN
-143 GAFRLDINNFAP
+143 GAFRFDIVNTTS
-155 YNITIETKPNGTTEW
+155 YNITVETKPTGTTEF
-170 VTQPVIVLQEPI
+170 VIQPAILLKEPI

-189 PLSSALVGDKQFV
+189 PLSTALVGDKQFV
-202 LSKAIDQSYC
+202 LSKAIGQSYC

-222 ENWTYTKLLGSSKL
+222 ETWTYTRLLGSTKL

-269 FYCYNDLTTSVFR
+269 FYCNNDLTLSVFR
-282 YYWGSIGGNLGV
+282 YIWDTVNNQPGV
-294 YLNKL
+294 YLNKF
-299 GTYNLNNVDVQTNL
+299 GTYNLNNVDIQTNL

-332 SLKSGGKRYYVRF
+332 SLKAGGKRYYVRF
-345 GVNGTENTT
+345 GVNSTENTT
-354 PFNDIGEYTIVYKA
+354 PFNDIGEYTIVYRA

-376 VKIKGDITPDTTT
+376 VKIKGDITPETTT

-404 NFLELVCVEYEGDG
+404 NFLELVCVEYEGGG
-418 TNAAIAGTN
+418 TSAI
-427 GTLVDRYDIT
+427 LVDRYDIT
-437 SETTEIVHSGNELGS
+437 AETTEIVHSGNELGS
-452 IPFDPAAI
+452 TPFDPAAI

-484 VQIDGDVDAYS
+484 VEIDGDVDAYAQ
-495 EIASKIE
+495 IASNIT
-502 IKSGRKTIPRVGEIY
+502 ISSGRKSIPRVGEIY
-517 TGVGSAQVFQ
+517 TGSGSTQAFKVRDYFTRQLTGNDTDPFSKSGTFFLTDSSGII
-527 VSNYKVTP
+527 VS
-535 ETGGSYPLTANST
+535 
-548 FYTAVPYNV
+548 
-557 NNNPYGAY
+557 NPYGAY
-565 NDGVYTANITTAG
+565 SSGVYTATVDTAG
-578 VNDIKF
+578 VQNIIY
-584 NFSISS
+584 NFRIIGARRGNTVNISVL
-590 DKETSATG
+590 EFGAQI
-598 VFSGGGS
+598 
-605 VDFASVSVYHLNAD
+605 DFARVVVYLLNAD
-619 DTVKAVLWTE
+619 NTLKSVLYE
-629 EFKPTSK
+629 ETAYADG
-636 STPNPLQFLQ
+636 NG
-646 DVQIQRLN
+646 N
-654 VSKSLDLKADME
+654 VSFNTAPELLVNMAV
-666 AGEKIRADWFVQGR
+666 GEKIRADWFVQGDA
-680 TQWDIQSTGFS
+680 TFDISSVGFS
-691 SITGNIDSFNFGKQ
+691 SIVGQIDSLNFGKQ

-726 EEYPFYIKFHKKS
+726 EEYPYYIKFHKKS
-739 GYTTAPYYIG
+739 GYTTSPYFIG
-749 NHTILPVDFAPGK
+749 THTIKPSDFSTFVAG
-762 VYNPAYGIDVE
+762 YGIDVE
-773 LTDAVGN
+773 LTNSSGN
-780 PYVYYPIFDK
+780 PWVYHPVFNN
-790 IDVTSIRNE
+790 IDVRSIRDE
-799 IVGFSFWRGDI
+799 LVGFSFWRGDI

-825 QIAAEGFYTGFYASN
+825 QLAAEGYYAGFYASN
-840 PTGVLYGTAV
+840 PIGALYGSAFPTSFNPV
-850 PFGNLTRRYS
+850 RRYS
-860 GFIAPDNIVR
+860 GFIAPDNLVR

-880 DTMYMAGQPTIFYA
+880 DKMYIAGQPTVFAA
-894 SQKNNIASSIGQRLG
+894 SANNNIPSSIGLRIG
-909 SFIEYTGYCPRAG
+909 SFVEFTGYCPRA
-922 RTAMPLRYEGS
+922 TQNANTTPS
-933 FLNGPTRLED
+933 VLED

-949 RQTSD
+949 RETSD

-959 TLSGVANPTKLV
+959 TLSGIGNPTKLV
-971 LNKADTFKPSMDTA
+971 LNKVDTFRPSMDTA
-985 ALGVSFLTGQAPP
+985 ALAVSFLDPQATVS
-998 LARQSEDYG
+998 ARLTEDYG
-1007 VYLGYYYRASNTLDI
+1007 VYLGYYYRESNTLDT

-1038 SDGGIINNI
+1038 ADGGLINNFA
-1047 SVFGGDTYVQKNYLR
+1047 VFGGDTYIQKSYLR

-1071 TTNVTTAT
+1071 TTNVETAT

-1088 TQNRFNTQMRRTSEA
+1088 TQNRFNTQMRRTSEG

-1116 QYLDDTNE
+1116 QYLDDQNE
-1124 EFYLIDEGYSQQTN
+1124 EFYLIDDGYNQQTN
-1138 KLTRSKPYN
+1138 KLTRSKPYT

-1184 DLDGKNGQISALYD
+1184 DLDGKNGMISALYD
-1198 INDTMIAMQ
+1198 INDTMISIQ

-1222 RSDAGAEIYVGNG
+1222 RAESGAEIYVGNG

-1254 NSFRGFNKNGNASLY
+1254 NTFRGFNRNGNASLY

-1275 KKVFRYGRDGIQG
+1275 KKVFRYGRDGIQCL
-1288 VSDNAFMRNFFL
+1288 SDNAFMRNFFL
-1300 TRTKFLVNEFDLIMG
+1300 SRTKLVENEFDMVMG
-1315 FDTKRDNLWISAN
+1315 FDTKRDNLWITSDAYKEGVPAWN
-1328 AYNNTVSEWNEG
+1328 AVS
-1340 ADYFPGNV
+1340 DYFPGDII
-1348 VSLVGVTFYGYPLFY
+1348 SLSGVTFYNYPLFF
-1363 RALQVGNNNYPLT
+1363 RALQNGSNKYPLD
-1376 NPEYWEQIPLS
+1376 NPTYWEQIPLS

-1393 IFSILFNE
+1393 IFTILFNE
-1401 KLNTFTTLS
+1401 KLNTFTSLC

-1424 LVPNIK
+1424 LVPNVK
-1430 SAWGKVYELN
+1430 SPWGRVYELN
-1440 NGTDTYFDGLGIDF
+1440 NGTTTYFDGLDIDF
-1454 YVQPVVNKV
+1454 YVQPVVNKI

-1478 EDQTT
+1478 EDQVN

-1509 TAVEPALNGDQ
+1509 TAVEPSTTGEP
-1520 ITGEYMTFKIVSAND
+1520 ITGEYMTFKVISDND

>member
-61 VPQYSWYRIPFIT
+61 TPQFSWYRFPFIT
-74 TGNTDYQITLTGDLY
+74 TGTTDYRVTVTGPSYIQFTTIGIT
-89 YQFSILNVAPDAAGL
+89 PDTTGL
-104 VSLSGFMKT
+104 VNLGAA
-113 SLEALPNIGSIPP
+113 LEANITDSSANTGL
-126 GVTVYTAIQYQ
+126 AYQ
-137 PAALAN
+137 TAALAN
-143 GAFRLDINNFAP
+143 GAFRLDIINVTS
-155 YNITIETKPNGTTEW
+155 YNITIETKPTGTTEW
-170 VTQPVIVLQEPI
+170 VTQPTILLQEPI

-189 PLSSALVGDKQFV
+189 PLSTALVGDKQFV
-202 LSKAIDQSYC
+202 LSKAIGQSYC

-222 ENWTYTKLLGSSKL
+222 ENWTYTKLLGSTKL
-236 NLPTTEVIDMRAEV
+236 NLPTDEVIDMRAEV

-269 FYCYNDLTTSVFR
+269 FYCNNDLTLSVFR
-282 YYWGSIGGNLGV
+282 YYWANIGGNLGV
-294 YLNKL
+294 YLNKF
-299 GTYNLNNVDVQTNL
+299 GTYNLNNVDIQTNL
-313 QIFNNKALVVVD
+313 QIFNNKALVIVD

-376 VKIKGDITPDTTT
+376 VKIKGDNTPETTT

-404 NFLELVCVEYEGDG
+404 NFLELVCVEYEGGG
-418 TNAAIAGTN
+418 TSAI
-427 GTLVDRYDIT
+427 LVDRYDIT

-452 IPFDPAAI
+452 TPFDPAAI

-484 VQIDGDVDAYS
+484 VEIDGDVDAYAQ
-495 EIASKIE
+495 IASNIT
-502 IKSGRKTIPRVGEIY
+502 ISSGRKVISRVGELH
-517 TGVGSAQVFQ
+517 TGSGSGQAFQ

-535 ETGGSYPLTANST
+535 KTGGSDPLTASST
-548 FYTAVPYNV
+548 FFSTLPYTI
-557 NNNPYGAY
+557 NNNPFGAF
-565 NDGVYTANITTAG
+565 NSGIYTADISTAG
-578 VNDIKF
+578 VNSINF
-584 NFSISS
+584 NFSINSS
-590 DKETSATG
+590 SETSESLFG
-598 VFSGGGS
+598 VGGS
-605 VDFASVSVYHLNAD
+605 VDFASVSVYHLNPD
-619 DTVKAVLWTE
+619 NTLKAVLWTE
-629 EFKPTSK
+629 EFRPKTE
-636 STPNPLQFLQ
+636 STPNPTSPLFSTITRQQLSATK
-646 DVQIQRLN
+646 N
-654 VSKSLDLKADME
+654 LDLKVNMI
-666 AGEKIRADWFVQGR
+666 AGEKVRADWFVQGR
-680 TQWDIQSTGFS
+680 TQWEIQSNGFS
-691 SITGNIDSFNFGKQ
+691 SVTGNVDSLNFGKQ

-716 VANNMGYMLY
+716 VANDMGYMLY

-739 GYTTAPYYIG
+739 GYTTSPYFIG
-749 NHTILPVDFAPGK
+749 THTILPVDFVPGQ
-762 VYNPAYGIDVE
+762 VYDPAYGIDVE
-773 LTDAVGN
+773 LTRADGN
-780 PYVYYPIFDK
+780 PWVYHPIFTN
-790 IDVTSIRNE
+790 IDVTSIRDE

-810 TNPKVIACGINLMAN
+810 TNPKVIACGVNLMAN
-825 QIAAEGFYTGFYASN
+825 EIAAEGYYAGFYASN
-840 PTGVLYGTAV
+840 PSGTLYGTAFAA
-850 PFGNLTRRYS
+850 PNNPNRRYS
-860 GFIAPDNIVR
+860 GFIAPDNLVM

-880 DTMYMAGQPTIFYA
+880 DRMYMAGQPTIFAA
-894 SQKNNIASSIGQRLG
+894 SARNNIASSKGQRLG
-909 SFIEYTGYCPRAG
+909 SFVEFTGYCPQANRNS
-922 RTAMPLRYEGS
+922 MPLNYGGS
-933 FLNGPTRLED
+933 ALNGPARLED

-949 RQTSD
+949 RETSD

-959 TLSGVANPTKLV
+959 TLSGAANPTKLV
-971 LNKADTFKPSMDTA
+971 LNRPDTFRPSMDTA
-985 ALGVSFLTGQAPP
+985 ALGVSFLAPQATVTARLGQ
-998 LARQSEDYG
+998 DYG
-1007 VYLGYYYRASNTLDI
+1007 VYLGYYYRESNTLDT

-1038 SDGGIINNI
+1038 ADGGIINNI
-1047 SVFGGDTYVQKNYLR
+1047 SVFGGDTYIQKNYLR

-1088 TQNRFNTQMRRTSEA
+1088 TQNRYNTQMRRTAEE
-1103 GCVLFPADAESIS
+1103 GCVLFPADAESIT
-1116 QYLDDTNE
+1116 QYLDDDNE
-1124 EFYLIDEGYSQQTN
+1124 EFYLIDDGYNQQTN
-1138 KLTRSKPYN
+1138 KLTRSKPYT

-1198 INDTMIAMQ
+1198 INDTMIAIQ
-1207 KFAVS
+1207 KFAIS

-1222 RSDAGAEIYVGNG
+1222 RSDSGAEIYVGNG

-1241 ESIIGTYGSNIQT
+1241 ESIVGTYGSNIQT
-1254 NSFRGFNKNGNASLY
+1254 NTFRGFNRNGNASLY

-1275 KKVFRYGRDGIQG
+1275 KKVFRYGRDGIQCL
-1288 VSDNAFMRNFFL
+1288 SDNAFMRNFFL
-1300 TRTKFLVNEFDLIMG
+1300 SRTRFLENEFDMVMG
-1315 FDTKRDNLWISAN
+1315 FDTKRDNLFITAD
-1328 AYNNTVSEWNEG
+1328 AYKAGVPAWSSMP
-1340 ADYFPGNV
+1340 DYLPGMV
-1348 VSLVGVTFYGYPLFY
+1348 VSLSDVNFYNYPLFF
-1363 RALQVGNNNYPLT
+1363 RAKIYVNAGTYPLT
-1376 NPEYWEQIPLS
+1376 NPDYWEQIPLT

-1393 IFSILFNE
+1393 IFTILFNE
-1401 KLNTFTTLS
+1401 KLNTFTSLC

-1424 LVPNIK
+1424 LVPNVK
-1430 SAWGKVYELN
+1430 SPWGKVYELN
-1440 NGTDTYFDGLGIDF
+1440 NGTDTYFDGLGVDF
-1454 YVQPVVNKV
+1454 YVQPVVNKI

-1478 EDQTT
+1478 EDQVN

-1494 ESTSVDFEQKNGNIF
+1494 ESTSLVFEQKNGNIF
-1509 TAVEPALNGDQ
+1509 TAVEPTLTGEQ

>member
-20 SVKSERYIDGND
+20 SVKPERYIDGND

-61 VPQYSWYRIPFIT
+61 TEQNSSYRFPFIT
-74 TGNTDYQITLTGDLY
+74 TGNTDYRVTIIAPYYLQFTIVNVPPTTTG
-89 YQFSILNVAPDAAGL
+89 
-104 VSLSGFMKT
+104 VSNLGT
-113 SLEALPNIGSIPP
+113 ALEGSIVFTSTFTDTLNEQL
-126 GVTVYTAIQYQ
+126 G
-137 PAALAN
+137 ALAN
-143 GAFRLDINNFAP
+143 SAFRLDINNANPFT
-155 YNITIETKPNGTTEW
+155 ITVETSPTGVNDW
-170 VTQPVIVLQEPI
+170 VIQPFILLQEPI

-189 PLSSALVGDKQFV
+189 PLSTALVGDKQFV
-202 LSKAIDQSYC
+202 LSRAIGQAYC

-222 ENWTYTKLLGSSKL
+222 ENWTYTRLLGSTKL
-236 NLPTTEVIDMRAEV
+236 NLPIDEVIDMRAEV

-269 FYCYNDLTTSVFR
+269 FYCNNDLTLSVFR
-282 YYWGSIGGNLGV
+282 YIWTTINNQPGV
-294 YLNKL
+294 YLNKF
-299 GTYNLNNVDVQTNL
+299 GTYNLNNVDIQTNL
-313 QIFNNKALVVVD
+313 QIFNNKALVIVD

-345 GVNGTENTT
+345 GVNSTENTT

-376 VKIKGDITPDTTT
+376 VKIKGDITPETTT

-404 NFLELVCVEYEGDG
+404 NFLELVCVEYEGGG
-418 TNAAIAGTN
+418 TSAI
-427 GTLVDRYDIT
+427 LVDRYDIT
-437 SETTEIVHSGNELGS
+437 AETTEIVHSGNELGS
-452 IPFDPAAI
+452 TPFDPAAI
-460 VNVKPVILT
+460 LNVKPVILT

-484 VQIDGDVDAYS
+484 VEIDGDVDAYTQ
-495 EIASKIE
+495 IARNIV
-502 IKSGRKTIPRVGEIY
+502 IKPGRKVISRVGELH
-517 TGVGSAQVFQ
+517 TGTGSGQAFQ

-535 ETGGSYPLTANST
+535 DTSTGSLTASST
-548 FYTAVPYNV
+548 FFTADPNV
-557 NNNPYGAY
+557 IINNNPYGAF
-565 NDGVYTANITTAG
+565 NSTTGVYTATASTSG
-578 VNDIKF
+578 VNNISLNYSIFSDIE
-584 NFSISS
+584 NGLGTTI
-590 DKETSATG
+590 
-598 VFSGGGS
+598 
-605 VDFASVSVYHLNAD
+605 DFARVVVYHLNAD
-619 DTVKAVLWTE
+619 NTVKAILSDDEINAATGSFGTV
-629 EFKPTSK
+629 
-636 STPNPLQFLQ
+636 NPFS
-646 DVQIQRLN
+646 QRLGLRRN
-654 VSKSLDLKADME
+654 LNLKVNLAV
-666 AGEKIRADWFVQGR
+666 GEKVRADWFVQGR
-680 TQWDIQSTGFS
+680 TQWDIQSNGFS
-691 SITGNIDSFNFGKQ
+691 SVTGNIDSFNFGKQ
-705 LAENEYQKAEN
+705 LGENEYQRAEN

-726 EEYPFYIKFHKKS
+726 EEYPYYIKFHKKS
-739 GYTTAPYYIG
+739 GYTTSPYFIG
-749 NHTILPVDFAPGK
+749 TYTIKPSDFNSFVGG
-762 VYNPAYGIDVE
+762 YGIDVE
-773 LTDAVGN
+773 LTRADGN
-780 PYVYYPIFDK
+780 PYVYHPIFDN

-825 QIAAEGFYTGFYASN
+825 EIAAEGYYAGFYASN
-840 PTGVLYGTAV
+840 PSGSLYGTAFPTSFDPV
-850 PFGNLTRRYS
+850 RRYS
-860 GFIAPDNIVR
+860 GFIAPDNLVM
-870 DGELV
+870 DGELIK
-875 RFQTG
+875 FQTG
-880 DTMYMAGQPTIFYA
+880 DKMYMAGQPTIFSA
-894 SQKNNIASSIGQRLG
+894 SANNNISSSIGQRQG
-909 SFIEYTGYCPRAG
+909 SFVEFTGYCPRA
-922 RTAMPLRYEGS
+922 TQAANNSPEI
-933 FLNGPTRLED
+933 LED
-943 AVFTPF
+943 AVYTPF
-949 RQTSD
+949 RETSD
-954 RFIYN
+954 RFIFN
-959 TLSGVANPTKLV
+959 ALSGISNPTKLV
-971 LNKADTFKPSMDTA
+971 LNKVDTFRPSMDTA
-985 ALGVSFLTGQAPP
+985 ALAVSFFDPQATVNARLT
-998 LARQSEDYG
+998 EDYG
-1007 VYLGYYYRASNTLDI
+1007 VYLGYYYRASNTLDT

-1038 SDGGIINNI
+1038 ADGGIINNI
-1047 SVFGGDTYVQKNYLR
+1047 SVFGGDTYIQKSYLR

-1088 TQNRFNTQMRRTSEA
+1088 TQNRFNTQMRRTSEE
-1103 GCVLFPADAESIS
+1103 GCVLFPADAESIA
-1116 QYLDDTNE
+1116 QYLDDDNE
-1124 EFYLIDEGYSQQTN
+1124 EFYLIDEGYNQQTN
-1138 KLTRSKPYN
+1138 KLTRSKPYT

-1241 ESIIGTYGSNIQT
+1241 ESIVGTYGSNIQT
-1254 NSFRGFNKNGNASLY
+1254 NSFRGFNRNGNASLY

-1275 KKVFRYGRDGIQG
+1275 KKVFRYGRDGIQCL
-1288 VSDNAFMRNFFL
+1288 SDNAFMRNFFL
-1300 TRTKFLVNEFDLIMG
+1300 SRTKFVGNEFDMVMG
-1315 FDTKRDNLWISAN
+1315 FDTKRDNLWITADAYYDGAPAWN
-1328 AYNNTVSEWNEG
+1328 AVS
-1340 ADYFPGNV
+1340 DYFPGDI
-1348 VSLVGVTFYGYPLFY
+1348 VSLSGVNFYNYPLFF
-1363 RALQVGNNNYPLT
+1363 RALQNGFSQYPLN
-1376 NPEYWEQIPLS
+1376 NPFYWEQIPLS

-1393 IFSILFNE
+1393 IFTILFNE
-1401 KLNTFTTLS
+1401 KLNTFTTLC

-1424 LVPNIK
+1424 LAPNVK
-1430 SAWGKVYELN
+1430 SPLGKVYELN
-1440 NGTDTYFDGLGIDF
+1440 NGTDTYFDGLGVDF
-1454 YVQPVVNKV
+1454 FVQPVVNKI

-1478 EDQTT
+1478 EDQVN

-1494 ESTSVDFEQKNGNIF
+1494 ESTSTSLNFEQKNGNIF
-1509 TAVEPALNGDQ
+1509 TPVEPTLSGDP

>member
-1 MQDNQNFVFRGL
+1 MQENQNFVFRGL

-61 VPQYSWYRIPFIT
+61 TPQFSNYRFPFIT
-74 TGNTDYQITLTGDLY
+74 TGNTDYRVTITAPFYLQVSTIGITPDTTGVSDLGIFLEGNIAFADAFTNTLN
-89 YQFSILNVAPDAAGL
+89 YQ
-104 VSLSGFMKT
+104 T
-113 SLEALPNIGSIPP
+113 
-126 GVTVYTAIQYQ
+126 
-137 PAALAN
+137 AALAN
-143 GAFRLDINNFAP
+143 GAFRLDITATGS
-155 YNITIETKPNGTTEW
+155 YDITVETKPTGTTEW
-170 VTQPVIVLQEPI
+170 VIQPLILLQEAI

-189 PLSSALVGDKQFV
+189 PLSTALVGDKQFV
-202 LSKAIDQSYC
+202 LSKAIGQSYC

-222 ENWTYTKLLGSSKL
+222 ETWTYTRLLGSTKL

-269 FYCYNDLTTSVFR
+269 FYCNNNLTIPVFR
-282 YYWGSIGGNLGV
+282 YIWETRDGLTGV
-294 YLNKL
+294 YLNKF
-299 GTYNLNNVDVQTNL
+299 GTYNLNNVDIQTNL

-332 SLKSGGKRYYVRF
+332 SLKAGGKRYYVRF
-345 GVNGTENTT
+345 GVNSTENTT

-376 VKIKGDITPDTTT
+376 VKIKGDITPETTT

-404 NFLELVCVEYEGDG
+404 NFLELVCVEYEGGG
-418 TNAAIAGTN
+418 TSAI
-427 GTLVDRYDIT
+427 LVDRYDIT
-437 SETTEIVHSGNELGS
+437 AETTEIVHSGNELGS
-452 IPFDPAAI
+452 TPFDPAAI

-484 VQIDGDVDAYS
+484 VEIDGDVDAYA
-495 EIASKIE
+495 EIASNIT
-502 IKSGRKTIPRVGEIY
+502 ISSGRKSIPRVGELHN
-517 TGVGSAQVFQ
+517 GAGSGDAFQ

-535 ETGGSYPLTANST
+535 KTGGSSPLSTSST
-548 FYTAVPYNV
+548 FFSTLPYTINS
-557 NNNPYGAY
+557 NPYGAF
-565 NDGVYTANITTAG
+565 NAGVYTAVVSTAG
-578 VNDIKF
+578 VNNIKF

-590 DKETSATG
+590 DIETSTSG
-598 VFSGGGS
+598 VVSSGS
-605 VDFASVSVYHLNAD
+605 RVDFASVTVYHLNAD
-619 DTVKAVLWTE
+619 NTVKAVLYTE
-629 EFKPTSK
+629 EFRPRTR
-636 STPNPLQFLQ
+636 STPNPLNFLTTIN
-646 DVQIQRLN
+646 IQELSATKN
-654 VSKSLDLKADME
+654 LELLVTLA
-666 AGEKIRADWFVQGR
+666 AGEKVRADWFVQGN
-680 TQWDIQSTGFS
+680 TQWDIQSNGFS
-691 SITGNIDSFNFGKQ
+691 SVVGAIDSFNFGKQ
-705 LAENEYQKAEN
+705 LGENEYQRAEN

-726 EEYPFYIKFHKKS
+726 EEYPYYIKFHKKS
-739 GYTTAPYYIG
+739 GYTTSPYFIG
-749 NHTILPVDFAPGK
+749 THTIKPSDFSTFVAG
-762 VYNPAYGIDVE
+762 YGIDVE
-773 LTDAVGN
+773 LTNSSGN
-780 PYVYYPIFDK
+780 PWVYHPVFNN
-790 IDVTSIRNE
+790 IDVRSIRDE
-799 IVGFSFWRGDI
+799 LVGFSFWRGDI

-825 QIAAEGFYTGFYASN
+825 EIAAEGYYAGFYASN
-840 PTGVLYGTAV
+840 PIGTLYGGAFPSAV
-850 PFGNLTRRYS
+850 NSVRRYS
-860 GFIAPDNIVR
+860 GFIAPDNLVR

-880 DTMYMAGQPTIFYA
+880 DKMYMAGQPTTFFV

-909 SFIEYTGYCPRAG
+909 SYVEFTGYCPRASQ
-922 RTAMPLRYEGS
+922 TANTTPAI
-933 FLNGPTRLED
+933 LED

-949 RQTSD
+949 RETSD

-959 TLSGVANPTKLV
+959 ALSGIGNPTKLV
-971 LNKADTFKPSMDTA
+971 LNKVDTFRPSMDTA
-985 ALGVSFLTGQAPP
+985 ALAVSFLDPQATVS
-998 LARQSEDYG
+998 ARLTEDYG
-1007 VYLGYYYRASNTLDI
+1007 VYLGYYYRESNTLDT

-1038 SDGGIINNI
+1038 ADGGLINNFA
-1047 SVFGGDTYVQKNYLR
+1047 VFGGDTYIQKSYLR

-1071 TTNVTTAT
+1071 TTNVETAT
-1079 KYESFISFY
+1079 KYVSFISFY

-1103 GCVLFPADAESIS
+1103 GCVLFPADAESIT
-1116 QYLDDTNE
+1116 QYLDDQNE
-1124 EFYLIDEGYSQQTN
+1124 EFYLIDDGYNQQTN
-1138 KLTRSKPYN
+1138 KLTRSKPYT

-1184 DLDGKNGQISALYD
+1184 DLDGKNGMISALYD
-1198 INDTMIAMQ
+1198 INDTMISIQ

-1222 RSDAGAEIYVGNG
+1222 RAESGAEIYVGNG

-1254 NSFRGFNKNGNASLY
+1254 NTFRGFNRNGNASLY

-1275 KKVFRYGRDGIQG
+1275 KKVFRYGRDGIQCL
-1288 VSDNAFMRNFFL
+1288 SDNAFMRNFFL
-1300 TRTKFLVNEFDLIMG
+1300 SRTKFVENEFDMIMG
-1315 FDTKRDNLWISAN
+1315 FDTKRDNLWITSDV
-1328 AYNNTVSEWNEG
+1328 YNEG
-1340 ADYFPGNV
+1340 VPAWNSMSDYLPGDI
-1348 VSLVGVTFYGYPLFY
+1348 VSLSGVNFYNYPLFF
-1363 RALQVGNNNYPLT
+1363 RAKIYVNAGLYPLD
-1376 NPEYWEQIPLS
+1376 NPTYWEQIPLS

-1393 IFSILFNE
+1393 IFTILFNE
-1401 KLNTFTTLS
+1401 KLNTFTSLC

-1424 LVPNIK
+1424 LVPNVK
-1430 SAWGKVYELN
+1430 SPWGRVYELN
-1440 NGTDTYFDGLGIDF
+1440 NGTTTYFDGLDIDF
-1454 YVQPVVNKV
+1454 YVQPVVNKI

-1478 EDQTT
+1478 EDQVN

-1509 TAVEPALNGDQ
+1509 TAVEPATTGEP
-1520 ITGEYMTFKIVSAND
+1520 ITGEYMTFKVMSDND

>member
-61 VPQYSWYRIPFIT
+61 VPQVSWYRFPFIT
-74 TGNTDYQITLTGDLY
+74 TGNTDYRVTITGSVY
-89 YQFSILNVAPDAAGL
+89 AQFSYSNVAPDDTGVFSLGIALNADL
-104 VSLSGFMKT
+104 ITVSGIT
-113 SLEALPNIGSIPP
+113 S
-126 GVTVYTAIQYQ
+126 VTVYTGVSYQAAAI
-137 PAALAN
+137 LN
-143 GAFRLDINNFAP
+143 GAFRLDINNTTS
-155 YNITIETKPNGTTEW
+155 YNITVETKPTGTAEW
-170 VTQPVIVLQEPI
+170 TIQPTILLQEPI

-189 PLSSALVGDKQFV
+189 PLSTALVGDKQFV
-202 LSKAIDQSYC
+202 LSKAIGQSYC
-212 EIGCAVRDIN
+212 EIGCAVRNISGI
-222 ENWTYTKLLGSSKL
+222 WTYTRLLGSTKL
-236 NLPTTEVIDMRAEV
+236 NFTTTEVIDMRAEV

-269 FYCYNDLTTSVFR
+269 FYCNNNLNIPVFR
-282 YYWGSIGGNLGV
+282 YFWGEVISGLQGV

-299 GTYNLNNVDVQTNL
+299 GTYNLNNVDIQTNL
-313 QIFNNKALVVVD
+313 QIFNNKALVVID

-354 PFNDIGEYTIVYKA
+354 PFNDIGEYTIVYRA

-376 VKIKGDITPDTTT
+376 VKIKGDITPETTT

-404 NFLELVCVEYEGDG
+404 NFLELVCVEYEGGG
-418 TNAAIAGTN
+418 TSAI
-427 GTLVDRYDIT
+427 LVDRYDIT
-437 SETTEIVHSGNELGS
+437 AETTEIVHSGNELGS
-452 IPFDPAAI
+452 TPFDPAAI

-484 VQIDGDVDAYS
+484 VQIDGDVDAYA
-495 EIASKIE
+495 EIASNIT
-502 IKSGRKTIPRVGEIY
+502 ISSGRKLISRVGELH
-517 TGVGSAQVFQ
+517 TGSGSGQAFQ

-535 ETGGSYPLTANST
+535 KTGNGLPISTSST
-548 FYTAVPYNV
+548 FYTAVPYDV
-557 NNNPYGAY
+557 NNNPYSPPVF
-565 NDGVYTANITTAG
+565 NTTTGVYTANVSTAG
-578 VNDIKF
+578 VNDIIF
-584 NFSISS
+584 NFSIGA
-590 DKETSATG
+590 SAQSNFGFGDTLG
-598 VFSGGGS
+598 
-605 VDFASVSVYHLNAD
+605 FARVNVYHLNAD
-619 DTVKAVLWTE
+619 NTVKAVLYNGD
-629 EFKPTSK
+629 FRPRVVA
-636 STPNPLQFLQ
+636 
-646 DVQIQRLN
+646 DVAGVDLPGVRREVIEVNERLE
-654 VSKSLDLKADME
+654 LKVNMA
-666 AGEKIRADWFVQGR
+666 AGEKIRADWFVQGE
-680 TQWDIQSTGFS
+680 TQWTIQSNGFS
-691 SITGNIDSFNFGKQ
+691 SVTGNIDSFNFGKQ
-705 LAENEYQKAEN
+705 LGENEYQKAEN

-726 EEYPFYIKFHKKS
+726 EEYPYYIKFHKKS

-749 NHTILPVDFAPGK
+749 NHTILPSDSAFGPGF
-762 VYNPAYGIDVE
+762 VAGYGIDVE
-773 LTDAVGN
+773 LTNSSGN
-780 PYVYYPIFDK
+780 PWVYHPIFSN
-790 IDVTSIRNE
+790 INVTSIRNE
-799 IVGFSFWRGDI
+799 LVGFSFWRGDI
-810 TNPKVIACGINLMAN
+810 TNPKVIACGVNLMAN
-825 QIAAEGFYTGFYASN
+825 EIAAEGYYAGFYASN
-840 PTGVLYGTAV
+840 PTGTLYGTAV
-850 PFGNLTRRYS
+850 PFGNSTRRYS
-860 GFIAPDNIVR
+860 GFIAPDNIVK

-880 DTMYMAGQPTIFYA
+880 DKMYIAGQPTSFYV
-894 SQKNNIASSIGQRLG
+894 SQKNNISSSIGQRLG
-909 SFIEYTGYCPRAG
+909 SFVEFTGYCPRATQ
-922 RTAMPLRYEGS
+922 TANNSPAV
-933 FLNGPTRLED
+933 LED

-949 RQTSD
+949 RETSD

-959 TLSGVANPTKLV
+959 AISGIANPTKLV
-971 LNKADTFKPSMDTA
+971 LNRVDTFKPSMDTA
-985 ALGVSFLTGQAPP
+985 ALAVSFLATQDVNPVRAT
-998 LARQSEDYG
+998 EDYG
-1007 VYLGYYYRASNTLDI
+1007 VYLGYYYRASNALDI

-1038 SDGGIINNI
+1038 ADGGIINNI
-1047 SVFGGDTYVQKNYLR
+1047 SVFGGDTYIQKSYLR

-1088 TQNRFNTQMRRTSEA
+1088 TQNRFNTQMRRTSEE
-1103 GCVLFPADAESIS
+1103 GCVLFPADAESIT
-1116 QYLDDTNE
+1116 QYLDDQNE
-1124 EFYLIDEGYSQQTN
+1124 EFYLIDEGYNQQTN

-1147 DKLRVQTKFPTRI
+1147 DKLMVQTKFPTRI

-1222 RSDAGAEIYVGNG
+1222 RSDSGAEIYVGNG

-1254 NSFRGFNKNGNASLY
+1254 NTFRGFNRNGNASLY

-1275 KKVFRYGRDGIQG
+1275 KKVFRYGRDGIQCL
-1288 VSDNAFMRNFFL
+1288 SDNAFMRNFFL
-1300 TRTKFLVNEFDLIMG
+1300 TRTKLVDTEFDIVMG
-1315 FDTKRDNLWISAN
+1315 FDTKRDNLWITSYKFKQGVSAWN
-1328 AYNNTVSEWNEG
+1328 QDTAYVV
-1340 ADYFPGNV
+1340 GNV
-1348 VSLVGVTFYGYPLFY
+1348 VLLGTASFYGYPVFY
-1363 RALQVGNNNYPLT
+1363 RSIQNGTGNNPAT
-1376 NPEYWEQIPLS
+1376 SPTYWEQIPLS

-1393 IFSILFNE
+1393 IFTILFNE
-1401 KLNTFTTLS
+1401 KLNTFTSLC
-1410 GALPNRYFQYNNEL
+1410 GALPRRYFQYNNEL
-1424 LVPNIK
+1424 LVPNVK
-1430 SAWGKVYELN
+1430 SPWGKVYELN

-1454 YVQPVVNKV
+1454 YVQPVVNKI

-1478 EDQTT
+1478 EDQVN

-1494 ESTSVDFEQKNGNIF
+1494 ESTSLVFEQKNGNIF
-1509 TAVEPALNGDQ
+1509 TAVEPTLTGEQ